1 MEYRTFVIAT
11 HNQNKV
17 REFQRILAPLGITVT
32 TPDLTEAEETGTTFA
47 ENARIKADS
56 ACRETGLPAVADD
69 SGLTV
74 DALNGRPGV
83 YSARYGGPGASD
95 EDRVQMILK
104 EMRDVPAGKRG
115 AAFVSA
121 ICCTF
126 PDGSRIE
133 VEGECHGQI
142 SDSPAG
148 TDGFGYDPIFLFGT
162 RTFAQMNGEEKD
174 AHSHRGAALRKF
186 ACALEAKSKSK
197 EN

>member
-1 MEYRTFVIAT
+1 
-11 HNQNKV
+11 
-17 REFQRILAPLGITVT
+17 
-32 TPDLTEAEETGTTFA
+32 
-47 ENARIKADS
+47 
-56 ACRETGLPAVADD
+56 
-69 SGLTV
+69 
-74 DALNGRPGV
+74 
-83 YSARYGGPGASD
+83 
-95 EDRVQMILK
+95 MILK
-104 EMRDVPAGKRG
+104 EMKDVPAGNRG

-133 VEGECHGQI
+133 VQGECRGQI

-186 ACALEAKSKSK
+186 AHALEAKNKSE